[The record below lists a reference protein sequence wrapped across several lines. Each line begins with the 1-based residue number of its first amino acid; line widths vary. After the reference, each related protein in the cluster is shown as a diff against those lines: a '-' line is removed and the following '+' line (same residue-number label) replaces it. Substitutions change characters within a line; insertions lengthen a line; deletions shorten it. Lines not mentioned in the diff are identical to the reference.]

1 MKKSKLKKQIL
12 AEYLNILPPFKKEV
26 TQKLIEG
33 EKSTKLAVKYAK
45 KNNMSLRVA
54 KAHVSRAEQGLTK
67 LQNGISEVLSVF

>member
-1 MKKSKLKKQIL
+1 MKNKLKKQIL

-26 TQKLIEG
+26 TEKLLNGTKAE
-33 EKSTKLAVKYAK
+33 KLATHYAK

-67 LQNGISEVLSVF
+67 LRNGLTEVLSVF